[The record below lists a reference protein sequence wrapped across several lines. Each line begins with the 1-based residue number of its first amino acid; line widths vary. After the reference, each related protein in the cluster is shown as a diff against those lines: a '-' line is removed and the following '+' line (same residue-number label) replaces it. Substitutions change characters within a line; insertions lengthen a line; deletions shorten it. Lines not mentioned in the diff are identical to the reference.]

1 MGRKVFVSY
10 KYKDEQV
17 KDLNKREI
25 VSNHGHYVW
34 ASRATRVRDYVDE
47 LQDKIGKENMNLGEK
62 DGESL
67 EDFSDEKIESEL
79 KKKIFQSSVTIVMLS
94 KGMKVAGDEKDQ
106 WIPWEVSYSLR
117 VVPRADKTSQ
127 MNAVL
132 GVVLPDETGTYDWY
146 YTSNANCNSVTHH
159 TGKLFKILRTNMF
172 NIKEQE
178 FRECSG
184 TKIHTTDEPSFI
196 KTVKWDDFMFLNSY
210 DSYIDVAI
218 EIKENKDLY
227 DVKINLTN

>member
-17 KDLNKREI
+17 KDLGKRDLKMI
-25 VSNHGHYVW
+25 DGQILLVS
-34 ASRATRVRDYVDE
+34 RPTRVRDYVNE
-47 LQDKIGKENMNLGEK
+47 LQDKIGKEHVNLGEK

-67 EDFSDEKIESEL
+67 ADFSDEQIETEL
-79 KKKIFQSSVTIVMLS
+79 KKKIYQSSVTIVMIS

-117 VVPRADKTSQ
+117 SVTRADRTSQ

-132 GVVLPDETGTYDWY
+132 GIVLPDKSGTYDWY
-146 YTSNANCNSVTHH
+146 YTSNPTCNSVTHH
-159 TGKLFKILRTNMF
+159 TGQLFEILRKNMF

-184 TKIHTTDEPSFI
+184 TKIHITDEPSFI
-196 KTVKWDDFMFLNSY
+196 KTVKWDDFMLLDSY
-210 DSYIDVAI
+210 DSYIDDAI
-218 EIKENKDLY
+218 KIRDNKESY
-227 DVKINLTN
+227 DIKINL